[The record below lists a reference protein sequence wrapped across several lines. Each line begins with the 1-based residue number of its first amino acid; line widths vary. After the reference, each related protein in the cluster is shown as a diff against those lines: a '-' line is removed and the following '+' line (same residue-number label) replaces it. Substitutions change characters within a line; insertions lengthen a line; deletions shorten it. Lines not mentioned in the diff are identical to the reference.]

1 MQLPPNS
8 NSHKLTQLQGTM
20 EYLAPEALNCEEV
33 SPATDLWSLGVIVY
47 MLVSGG
53 VSPFF
58 SGTRLR
64 TMVRSLKADYDINID
79 QMKQTSPPAKDLI
92 TNLLHPEPSLR
103 PTATQCLAHP
113 WLSRDGTMAN
123 SREIIMELETSWMK
137 KCLARR
143 RWYRA
148 LNTLKAMHIIR
159 KLSSTE
165 YKTGMKQTLT
175 IKTVYTNIILL
186 QFCNY
191 YSSNFTKL

>member
-1 MQLPPNS
+1 M
-8 NSHKLTQLQGTM
+8 
-20 EYLAPEALNCEEV
+20 
-33 SPATDLWSLGVIVY
+33 Y

-64 TMVRSLKADYDINID
+64 TMVRSLRADYDLNID
-79 QMKQTSPPAKDLI
+79 QMSQTTQPAKDLI
-92 TNLLHPEPSLR
+92 ASLLNQDPSNR
-103 PTATQCLAHP
+103 PTAGQCLEHH
-113 WLSRDGTMAN
+113 WLSTNITNNNNEM
-123 SREIIMELETSWMK
+123 IMELETSWMK

-165 YKTGMKQTLT
+165 YKTGK
-175 IKTVYTNIILL
+175 
-186 QFCNY
+186 
-191 YSSNFTKL
+191 KL

>member
-1 MQLPPNS
+1 
-8 NSHKLTQLQGTM
+8 
-20 EYLAPEALNCEEV
+20 
-33 SPATDLWSLGVIVY
+33 

-64 TMVRSLKADYDINID
+64 TMVRSLKAEYDLNID
-79 QMKQTSPPAKDLI
+79 QMNQTSQPAKDLI
-92 TNLLHPEPSLR
+92 SNLLQPEPSLR
-103 PTATQCLAHP
+103 LTASQCLAHR
-113 WLSRDGTMAN
+113 WFSTDGLT
-123 SREIIMELETSWMK
+123 SKREIILELETSWMK

-165 YKTGMKQTLT
+165 YKTGIYQRL
-175 IKTVYTNIILL
+175 
-186 QFCNY
+186 
-191 YSSNFTKL
+191 